1 MLDGALCAFAVMA
14 SMQSL
19 KAPGAV
25 SPTRRQALRD
35 ATGVGA
41 AVIVAYGMATGFDS
55 TLVALAIAAF
65 AMLTPRLGRTTPASM
80 QSALALAALASAS
93 ADRVLGF
100 DPGASLELTALG
112 GIAAIALAF
121 VLSRVRFG
129 VSNAKLTSTMHF
141 ACAALCT
148 VIAYTAGFEGGAVAV
163 VIIGA
168 MVALI
173 GAYLAMAMADRA
185 YPVFIAAL
193 NGYAACSVVAAG
205 VGLANG
211 ALVVTGVALVLGCVA
226 TCTHVRPSGAPSEK

>member
-1 MLDGALCAFAVMA
+1 MIA
-14 SMQSL
+14 
-19 KAPGAV
+19 
-25 SPTRRQALRD
+25 
-35 ATGVGA
+35 
-41 AVIVAYGMATGFDS
+41 AYGMARGFDS
-55 TLVALAIAAF
+55 TLIALFALVAGAIAAF
-65 AMLTPRLGRTTPASM
+65 AAFAILAPRSGRTTPASL

-100 DPGASLELTALG
+100 DAGVSLEQTALG
-112 GIAAIALAF
+112 GIVAIALVF
-121 VLSRVRFG
+121 VLSRVRVG
-129 VSNAKLTSTMHF
+129 ISNARLMTTMHF
-141 ACAALCT
+141 GCAALCT

-226 TCTHVRPSGAPSEK
+226 TCTNVTQAGARIEK